1 MFDVDKIGARAKD
14 LEKQRDRLVEELKKL
29 EEDRK
34 NGKVDEGTY
43 KEKRR
48 EIERAI
54 VETMDRLA
62 QMQFMMGK
70 E

>member
-14 LEKQRDRLVEELKKL
+14 LEKQRDRLVQELKKL

-34 NGKVDEGTY
+34 KGAIDEETY
-43 KEKRR
+43 KEKRH

>member
-14 LEKQRDRLVEELKKL
+14 LERQRDRLVEELKKL

-34 NGKVDEGTY
+34 KGKVDEGAYT
-43 KEKRR
+43 EKRR

-62 QMQFMMGK
+62 QMRFMMGK